1 MSRPKPPPALPP
13 LRPDHDLAGNHYW
26 RYHDLEALLACKRP
40 VTTSADEDLFISVHQ
55 ICELGFHQM
64 ILDLDRTLDA
74 FARALDAAP
83 DGVIGDTGDACYFLR
98 RAVGMY
104 QVVDGALPLLMT
116 MRAFSEFRAALGP
129 SSGFQSFQFRRLEI
143 MTGVT
148 RAYWT
153 GGTKDAQGNVH
164 PAETEFDRRFG
175 AQVAGWFE
183 RYRARNLRVL
193 FETLRDR
200 AAGET
205 PEARARVLAHHAH
218 ATALCRWLHA
228 FDEAQLR
235 FHRVHL
241 RLAVQQLEKVGV
253 EIGTGG
259 TSFRDYLARY
269 EAEQAPL
276 FPGLEGSRARH
287 EARGASHG

>member
-40 VTTSADEDLFISVHQ
+40 VTASADEDLFISVHQ

-74 FARALDAAP
+74 FARALDVAP
-83 DGVIGDTGDACYFLR
+83 DGVVGDTGDACYFLR
-98 RAVGMY
+98 RA
-104 QVVDGALPLLMT
+104 
-116 MRAFSEFRAALGP
+116 
-129 SSGFQSFQFRRLEI
+129 
-143 MTGVT
+143 
-148 RAYWT
+148 
-153 GGTKDAQGNVH
+153 GGDARGNVP
-164 PAETEFDRRFG
+164 PAETGFDRRFS

-193 FETLRDR
+193 FEALRDR

-205 PEARARVLAHHAH
+205 SEARARALAHYAH
-218 ATALCRWLHA
+218 AAALCRWLRA

-241 RLAVQQLEKVGV
+241 RLAVQQL
-253 EIGTGG
+253 
-259 TSFRDYLARY
+259 
-269 EAEQAPL
+269 
-276 FPGLEGSRARH
+276 
-287 EARGASHG
+287 